1 MDFNSLGSGSPFYL
15 LRKGDKPTLIIGTVK
30 EKSMPQP
37 KYQAQTTPSVF
48 NGTNI
53 QQVINITATLNG
65 KDEVFTNVPCNVEI
79 AAYGNDTFSGSRE
92 AMLSAVDALI
102 QSSRKS
108 LEMVDYHK
116 SVLDEGEKML
126 ETLNPRYA
134 EEKKRDKSIVELE
147 RRQAATDKKISD
159 LATQNSE
166 ILTILRQLN
175 GTTKE

>member
-15 LRKGDKPTLIIGTVK
+15 LRKGEKPQLIVGTIKDKSAP
-30 EKSMPQP
+30 MP
-37 KYQAQTTPSVF
+37 KYQGQIF
-48 NGTNI
+48 NGTAV
-53 QQVINITATLNG
+53 QQVLTLTVTVNG

-92 AMLSAVDALI
+92 AMLSAVDAMI

-134 EEKKRDKSIVELE
+134 EEKKRDKAIGGLE
-147 RRQAATDKKISD
+147 KWKVATEGKLTALEK
-159 LATQNSE
+159 QNNE
-166 ILTILRQLN
+166 ILTILRKLDSPS
-175 GTTKE
+175 KD